1 MKVNLSGVP
10 ETLFITLRIR
20 AIETV
25 KPNGAIKDP
34 YAIDI
39 LHRIELASSSK
50 DKVSEGSQVGTI
62 ARTLVLDEII
72 LDFLSKHPKGATIVN
87 LGCTLQKTSIAQ
99 LPLVRHRR
107 RRIHRVTKTFLQGNG

>member
-39 LHRIELASSSK
+39 LHRIELASSS
-50 DKVSEGSQVGTI
+50 
-62 ARTLVLDEII
+62 
-72 LDFLSKHPKGATIVN
+72 
-87 LGCTLQKTSIAQ
+87 
-99 LPLVRHRR
+99 
-107 RRIHRVTKTFLQGNG
+107 